1 VVGGTEWRSR
11 PQGSDRTKE
20 KGVCDLTRILVL
32 GGAGPVASH
41 AVRELVAE
49 QDVSAVTVAD
59 RDHEAAVRLAS
70 ELGDKVFAVAIDAN
84 DHIGLVAAAK
94 GHDLIANA
102 IDPFRCREARV
113 AHAAIEAGV
122 PYVSLCDDYDSART
136 VLVLDEAAKVAG
148 VTVLSGMGWTPGL
161 SNVLARKAAER
172 FELLDEVAIAWG
184 GSAVGTEG
192 YAVILQV
199 LDSLSGLVPSF
210 QRGRQVHLR
219 AGSGREAV
227 LFPPPVGRLN
237 CYHLRH
243 PEPLTL
249 PRFLPGLRAV
259 SLKGGF
265 SEQALTDLV
274 VGLARLGLADS
285 QVRRDLIARLVKAAA
300 PYARRLRTAA
310 EPCSAVRVDVGGWDS
325 GAYRQVSY
333 GVAAPMHQLTA
344 LPLAVGALMLG
355 RGEVRVPG
363 VVAPEACIEPNAFLA
378 DLERRGVKIHD
389 MTGQWPGPEGVRL
402 APSAASL
409 LLIALAAWFLLGWL
423 HGRRARG

>member
-1 VVGGTEWRSR
+1 VEVVAAGI
-11 PQGSDRTKE
+11 GSNHRE
-20 KGVCDLTRILVL
+20 RGLRLIRILVL
-32 GGAGPVASH
+32 GAAGQVASH
-41 AVRELVAE
+41 TVRELVAE

-59 RDHEAAVRLAS
+59 RDYEAAMRLAS
-70 ELGDKVFAVAIDAN
+70 ELGDRVSAVAIDAN
-84 DHIGLVAAAK
+84 DHIGLVAASR
-94 GHDLIANA
+94 GHDVVANA
-102 IDPFRCREARV
+102 IDPFRCHEARV

-136 VLVLDEAAKVAG
+136 VLVLDDAARVAG

-172 FELLDEVAIAWG
+172 FDLLDEVNVAWG
-184 GSAVGTEG
+184 GSAVGPEG

-199 LDSLSGLVPSF
+199 LDSLSGLVPSY
-210 QRGRQVHLR
+210 QNGRHVHLK
-219 AGSGREAV
+219 AGTGREAV

-249 PRFLPGLRAV
+249 PRFLPGLRVA

-274 VGLARLGLADS
+274 VGLARLGLADTK
-285 QVRRDLIARLVKAAA
+285 VRRDLIARLVKAAA
-300 PYARRLRTAA
+300 PYARRLGTAA
-310 EPCSAVRVDVGGWDS
+310 EPCSALRVDAGGWEN

-333 GVAAPMHQLTA
+333 GVAAPMHKLTA

-355 RGEVRVPG
+355 RGVVRVPG
-363 VVAPEACIEPNAFLA
+363 VVAPEACIEPSPFLA
-378 DLERRGVKIHD
+378 DLEGRGVTVQD
-389 MTGQWPGPEGVRL
+389 MTGRWAEPEGVRL

-409 LLIALAAWFLLGWL
+409 VLIALAAWFLLGWL

>member
-1 VVGGTEWRSR
+1 
-11 PQGSDRTKE
+11 
-20 KGVCDLTRILVL
+20 LIRILVL
-32 GGAGPVASH
+32 GGAGQVASH

-49 QDVSAVTVAD
+49 KDVSAVTVAD
-59 RDHEAAVRLAS
+59 RDHEAAVRLATK
-70 ELGDKVFAVAIDAN
+70 LGDKVSAVAIDAN

-94 GHDLIANA
+94 GHDVIANA
-102 IDPFRCREARV
+102 IDPFRCHEARV

-148 VTVLSGMGWTPGL
+148 MTVLSGMGWTPGL

-172 FELLDEVAIAWG
+172 FELLDEVNVAWG
-184 GSAVGTEG
+184 GSAVGAEG

-285 QVRRDLIARLVKAAA
+285 QVRRDLIARLVNAAA

-310 EPCSAVRVDVGGWDS
+310 EPCSAVRVDVGGWEG

-355 RGEVRVPG
+355 RGDVRVPG
-363 VVAPEACIEPNAFLA
+363 VVAPEACIEPNPFLA
-378 DLERRGVKIHD
+378 DLERRGVTIHD
-389 MTGQWPGPEGVRL
+389 MTGRWPGPEGVRL